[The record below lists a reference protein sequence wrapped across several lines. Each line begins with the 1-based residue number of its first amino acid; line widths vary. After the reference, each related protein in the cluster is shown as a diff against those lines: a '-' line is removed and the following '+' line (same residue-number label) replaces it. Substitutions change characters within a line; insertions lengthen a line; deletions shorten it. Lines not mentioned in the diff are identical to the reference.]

1 MLLLIG
7 RQLSLP
13 VLFRVIPAGV
23 FMILLVV
30 FFVVLVGIFIL
41 NVDFL

>member
-13 VLFRVIPAGV
+13 VLLRVIPAGV
-23 FMILLVV
+23 FMILLIVL
-30 FFVVLVGIFIL
+30 FIFLVGIFIL

>member
-1 MLLLIG
+1 MLLLID

-13 VLFRVIPAGV
+13 VLLSVIPAGL
-23 FMILLVV
+23 FMILLIVL
-30 FFVVLVGIFIL
+30 FIVLVGIFIL

>member
-13 VLFRVIPAGV
+13 VLLRVIPTGL

-30 FFVVLVGIFIL
+30 LFIVLVCIFIL

>member
-1 MLLLIG
+1 MILLIG

-13 VLFRVIPAGV
+13 VLLRVISSGL
-23 FMILLVV
+23 FMILIIVLFVV
-30 FFVVLVGIFIL
+30 FVGILIL

>member
-1 MLLLIG
+1 MILLIG

-13 VLFRVIPAGV
+13 VLLGIITSGL
-23 FMILLVV
+23 FMILIIVLFVV
-30 FFVVLVGIFIL
+30 FIGIFIL